1 MNSFT
6 SRLYCLHL
14 NQDDPKKNT
23 MMRLSKFNLVKL
35 GKKLKEFPRKALI
48 LDPFAVQ
55 ELSKTD
61 RSIVDRHGIIVID
74 CSWAKTESI
83 FFQPFATGR
92 KLPHLL
98 AANTVNYGRW
108 DRLSS
113 AEALAASLFIVGY
126 PQKARDLLH
135 FFSWGESFWEINKQN
150 LHPYEIEINPKME

>member
-6 SRLYCLHL
+6 PRLYCLHL

-23 MMRLSKFNLVKL
+23 VVRLAKFKLVRL
-35 GKKLKEFPRKALI
+35 GKKLKAFPRKALI
-48 LDPFAVQ
+48 LDPFAVR
-55 ELSKTD
+55 ELSITD
-61 RSIVDRHGIIVID
+61 RVTIEQSGIIVID

-83 FFQPFATGR
+83 FFQPFSTGR
-92 KLPHLL
+92 RLPHLL

-126 PQKARDLLH
+126 PQKARDLLQV
-135 FFSWGESFWEINKQN
+135 FSWGDSFWEINRQN
-150 LHPYEIEINPKME
+150 LQPYEIDINSKTE

>member
-6 SRLYCLHL
+6 PRLYCLHL

-23 MMRLSKFNLVKL
+23 VVRLAKFKQVKL

-55 ELSKTD
+55 ELSISD
-61 RSIVDRHGIIVID
+61 RSAIEQYGVIVID

-83 FFQPFATGR
+83 FFQPFSTGR

-98 AANTVNYGRW
+98 AANSVNYGRW

-126 PQKARDLLH
+126 HQKAREILH
-135 FFSWGESFWEINKQN
+135 IFGWGDSFWEINKQN
-150 LHPYEIEINPKME
+150 LSPCE